1 MPQSTQM
8 TDDNAPALSREHEV
22 FRFMDLAPELR
33 ELCYF
38 HACCPFPPIET
49 DAINNTSNRVHI
61 PSIAQLSRTTR
72 KEALAVFYRN
82 REVVISL
89 HCRRNIDRAMK
100 WAKAWGDSSYM
111 SSAIVISGTMS
122 KCSNDW
128 YQLRVSC
135 SRDQAQ
141 FRVEVRTH
149 LEEHSNKQC
158 LAMRD
163 GVARHLERETADKQQ
178 EFERGRLNSKN
189 LLGVLTVVLRLS
201 ARYLTEETQ
210 PGEF

>member
-1 MPQSTQM
+1 M

-33 ELCYF
+33 ELVYL
-38 HACCPFPPIET
+38 HTCCPFPPIET
-49 DAINNTSNRVHI
+49 NAINNTPNRVHI

-122 KCSNDW
+122 KCGNDW

-135 SRDQAQ
+135 SRDEAE
-141 FRVEVRTH
+141 FRVDVRPHT
-149 LEEHSNKQC
+149 EERSNKQC

-163 GVARHLERETADKQQ
+163 GLARHLERETANKQQ
-178 EFERGRLNSKN
+178 EYERGRLNSKH

-201 ARYLTEETQ
+201 ARYLPEETQ
-210 PGEF
+210 PDNF